1 MQELIVFIVLL
12 AAAGLLY
19 WVNTSFN
26 HAKHKKFVLLGLW
39 IFIFGSSYMLVN
51 SIYDVIQFDD
61 LKETRYQAVIKKLV
75 DIRDSQLAYRDVKG
89 EFQNDWDSLV
99 KFIELDSFTITQRR
113 DSSILD
119 EELTKRYGGVKTYK
133 NIVIIDT
140 IYPKI
145 SVEDS
150 LFGLDKRYKNM
161 MYVPY
166 AKDPKTKFILKTDS
180 IPQNGIYIPLFESK
194 ISKDIILHDQSK
206 DLRFKE
212 NLVKS
217 VDGVNGEYLKVGS
230 ITEVNTNGNW
240 PKNYRKEKN

>member
-26 HAKHKKFVLLGLW
+26 HTKHKKFVLLGLW

-119 EELTKRYGGVKTYK
+119 EELKKGAKKAKVIAREVLSRVRR
-133 NIVIIDT
+133 NIG
-140 IYPKI
+140 Y
-145 SVEDS
+145 
-150 LFGLDKRYKNM
+150 
-161 MYVPY
+161 
-166 AKDPKTKFILKTDS
+166 
-180 IPQNGIYIPLFESK
+180 
-194 ISKDIILHDQSK
+194 
-206 DLRFKE
+206 
-212 NLVKS
+212 
-217 VDGVNGEYLKVGS
+217 
-230 ITEVNTNGNW
+230 
-240 PKNYRKEKN
+240 